1 MNEALLFILLIIMPD
16 GSLEVKADIV
26 DKCPP
31 SGLLTAQMET
41 KKIHNEILGWTG
53 ACITVDKK
61 AMMAD
66 RA

>member
-1 MNEALLFILLIIMPD
+1 MNEFLLFILLVILPD
-16 GSLEVKADIV
+16 GQIDVKAGVV

-31 SGLLTAQMET
+31 SELLTAQMET

-53 ACITVDKK
+53 ACITVDKR